1 VDLALWFAS
10 RATGLVALVLL
21 TLSLVLGIM
30 GSGRA
35 VGERWPRFTL
45 AALHR
50 NIALIGVLFL
60 AVHVAS
66 AVVDPY
72 AGIGWLDTVLPFVS
86 VYHPFWLGLG
96 AVALDL
102 MIAVLVTSMLRTRIS
117 VRLWRAVHR
126 VGYACWPVALVHG
139 LGIGGG
145 DAGLAWVISLN
156 VSCVLVVV
164 AAVVGR
170 LRGGSHPD
178 SAARRAATLGGR

>member
-1 VDLALWFAS
+1 MDHALWFAS

-21 TLSLVLGIM
+21 TLSLVLGIV
-30 GSGRA
+30 GGGRA

-50 NIALIGVLFL
+50 NIALISVLFL
-60 AVHVAS
+60 TVHVAS

-72 AGIGWLDTVLPFVS
+72 AGIGWIDTVLPFVS

-96 AVALDL
+96 AVALDVL
-102 MIAVLVTSMLRTRIS
+102 IAVLVTSMLRTRIS

-139 LGIGGG
+139 LGIGGE
-145 DAGLAWVISLN
+145 DAGLTWVISLN
-156 VSCVLVVV
+156 VSCALVVV

-170 LRGGSHPD
+170 LRGRGHPD